1 MKVFARGRAI
11 AEDSIAVN
19 RDAGIRRQFRVP
31 GLRSTVLSILAA
43 SLLLLPSQAHAQG
56 PGLGNLTYG
65 PNEMFKA
72 ISVINSPNGHG
83 KVAMVNGYLMVIYSS
98 DGGGNSGNGG
108 IEFWDVSDPR
118 NPSWSPAPAPQTP
131 TPTASL
137 APVPPTPSRNPT
149 SSPTQTSVLI
159 VAQAATAATIVPPTS
174 TPESAPGTGC
184 TRKVGQATGVDVGL
198 LLVGLILPGLGIV
211 RIRGRPGV

>member
-11 AEDSIAVN
+11 AEDSSAVN

-118 NPSWSPAPAPQTP
+118 NPVMVVRHDNFDTHGLREPHGFGFSNSYPGDYM
-131 TPTASL
+131 
-137 APVPPTPSRNPT
+137 
-149 SSPTQTSVLI
+149 
-159 VAQAATAATIVPPTS
+159 VAQ
-174 TPESAPGTGC
+174 
-184 TRKVGQATGVDVGL
+184 GVD
-198 LLVGLILPGLGIV
+198 GIQFWELSD
-211 RIRGRPGV
+211 P